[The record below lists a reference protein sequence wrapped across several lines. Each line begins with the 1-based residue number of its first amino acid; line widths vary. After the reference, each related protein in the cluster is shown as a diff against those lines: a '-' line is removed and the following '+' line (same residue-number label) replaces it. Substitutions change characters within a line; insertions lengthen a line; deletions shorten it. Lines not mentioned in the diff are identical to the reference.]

1 MSDSMI
7 EHVARALKPKHFEIY
22 DQGFPTQNRIDQQSF
37 LNSEKVVRRA
47 RKDAR
52 AAIEAMR
59 EPTEAMIDAA
69 KGSYVE
75 AFAAMIDA
83 AIKEPPT

>member
-1 MSDSMI
+1 MTAPSEMVELAAKAAYSKMNSDKTRPFRHCSW
-7 EHVARALKPKHFEIY
+7 EELKPESREAWRESIV
-22 DQGFPTQNRIDQQSF
+22 T
-37 LNSEKVVRRA
+37 
-47 RKDAR
+47 
-52 AAIEAMR
+52 AIEAMR